1 MKKNQI
7 LISVMFVL
15 ALFLG
20 SCKKDK
26 TLNSPVTAG
35 STQNVNSTE
44 LKSFFTTNLKDQEQ
58 NFIIDAD
65 TPSLITGA
73 NGSTIQ
79 FFANSFMD
87 ASGNIVNG
95 NIDIT
100 LVEIMGKS
108 DMILMNK
115 PTLAYGIN
123 SDLAPLVSGG
133 ELRVTAKQNGNV
145 LKLRPGY
152 PYNMTVPAP
161 NGTNPDMSL
170 FYGINKNDT
179 LIWDLPDSSSFLSP
193 LNGNAYT
200 GYIDSLN
207 WINCDYFYNNPNP
220 QTFVEVDLP
229 SGFTNNNCIIYISFD
244 NLNAITTFH
253 NYSNGTYTTA
263 PSYRLPIGLEVHFI
277 ALSIINGSPN
287 VAIIPSTI
295 ADNHH
300 EIIPSLTA
308 TTTSQFAADLSNLP

>member
-7 LISVMFVL
+7 LALVMFVS
-15 ALFLG
+15 ALFLS

-26 TLNSPVTAG
+26 TLNAL
-35 STQNVNSTE
+35 STLESSQNVSSTE
-44 LKSFFTTNLKDQEQ
+44 LKDFFTTNLKDQEQ

-65 TPSLITGA
+65 NPPLITGE
-73 NGSTIQ
+73 NGSTIE

-95 NIDIT
+95 DIDIT
-100 LVEIMGKS
+100 LVEIMDKS
-108 DMILMNK
+108 DMVLANK
-115 PTLAYGIN
+115 ATLAYGIN

-133 ELRVTAKQNGNV
+133 ELKVTAKQNGNV

-152 PYNMTVPAP
+152 PYKMTVPAP
-161 NGTNPDMSL
+161 NGTTPDMSL
-170 FYGINKNDT
+170 FYGINTNDT
-179 LIWDLPDSSSFLSP
+179 LIWDLADSTSFLSQ
-193 LNGNAYT
+193 LNGTAYT

-229 SGFTNNNCIIYISFD
+229 SGFTNNNCVIYISFD

-253 NYSNGTYTTA
+253 NYSNETYTTA
-263 PSYRLPIGLEVHFI
+263 PGYRLPIGLEVHFI

-295 ADNHH
+295 VDNHH
-300 EIIPSLTA
+300 ETIPSLTA